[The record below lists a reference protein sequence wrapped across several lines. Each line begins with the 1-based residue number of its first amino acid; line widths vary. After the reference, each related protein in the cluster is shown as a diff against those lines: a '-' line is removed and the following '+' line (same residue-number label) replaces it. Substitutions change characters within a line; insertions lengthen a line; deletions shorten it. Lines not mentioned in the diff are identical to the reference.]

1 MYLYLYVFYSF
12 HLYIFIYNYLCI
24 RPISVPRYV
33 SISLRTSFTYYLA
46 RIVTSNTEIV
56 FFFFFFFFF
65 FFSTNKTGRFF
76 RLLLWNS
83 AMNEDIKNWQNFEK
97 DTMRFRG
104 VVIEKW
110 LTRRFSFFAFY
121 SSNIRI
127 AITVKYGMSTVRWKY
142 LVYSKER
149 KKNEKDN
156 VQSCRLDRPNI
167 LSVVTLS
174 KKRLF
179 IT

>member
-65 FFSTNKTGRFF
+65 NKQNRPIFPFAIMKQCNERGYQKLAKLREGYDEISRCRNWKMANAAIFIF
-76 RLLLWNS
+76 RVL
-83 AMNEDIKNWQNFEK
+83 F
-97 DTMRFRG
+97 
-104 VVIEKW
+104 
-110 LTRRFSFFAFY
+110 
-121 SSNIRI
+121 
-127 AITVKYGMSTVRWKY
+127 VKYPDRNHSQIW
-142 LVYSKER
+142 
-149 KKNEKDN
+149 NEYG
-156 VQSCRLDRPNI
+156 
-167 LSVVTLS
+167 TL
-174 KKRLF
+174 KVPCIF
-179 IT
+179 